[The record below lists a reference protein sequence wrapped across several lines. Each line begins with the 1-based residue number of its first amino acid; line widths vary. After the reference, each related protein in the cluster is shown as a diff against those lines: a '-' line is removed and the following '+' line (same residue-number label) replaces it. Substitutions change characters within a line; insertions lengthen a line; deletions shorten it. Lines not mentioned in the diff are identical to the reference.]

1 MTPSDAA
8 RRLPYLGALDGLRAF
23 AVLAVLLYHLDTPWS
38 PLHLRGGFFGVDVFF
53 VLSGYLIT
61 SILLSEWRRST
72 GVSLPNFWLRRARR
86 LLPAVGFL
94 LSAVLLYA
102 LIVLPSE
109 VASLR
114 RDALASLGYVTNW
127 YLIFHDQ
134 SYFESWGR
142 PSLFQHLWSLAIE
155 EQFYLVW
162 PLLFV
167 IGMRFLRLPG
177 LLFALLCAAAGAT
190 VLMAVLYQPGVD
202 PSRLYY
208 GTDTRSAGLLIG
220 SALALVLP
228 IASHVRRR
236 RSWSRDALG
245 LAGLALLAYFFV
257 RVGDGSA
264 LPYRGGFAVVS
275 LATAA
280 VIAATVS
287 SRSRVG
293 AVLGIEPLVWIGRR
307 SYSIY
312 LWHWPV
318 FMLTRPG
325 LDAPFGGWPLFVL
338 RLAVVAALAE
348 LSYRFV
354 ETPIRTGAAL
364 RAWYALR
371 EKLGTLGLRR
381 ANGALAVV
389 ALTMVAVLVF
399 ALYRADAPASLSSSS
414 SIGMDLPS
422 AGVPVGQLQADVA
435 PHVAAQTTPTRAT
448 TLVSTPAA
456 VAMVDANAPAAS
468 AATRCPIV
476 YTPGHR
482 AESCAAATPVP
493 TPGSSVAGV
502 PVVAPPNIT
511 AIGDSVMLGAAP
523 QLTVAL
529 ETVDIH
535 AKVGLQ
541 VSEGN
546 DILRQLRASGT
557 LGDVVVIHLGTNGE
571 FDGNQLAEM
580 MEELKETSLVIFV
593 NLKVPRD
600 WQENNNNMLA
610 YAVGRY
616 PNARL
621 IDWHAQSENE
631 PQYFWDDRIHLRLEG
646 ALVYTALI
654 LGQIRSDWPKLAG
667 SDTP

>member
-1 MTPSDAA
+1 LITPSDAA

-23 AVLAVLLYHLDTPWS
+23 AVLAVLLYHLDAPWS

-72 GVSLPNFWLRRARR
+72 RVSLPNFWLRRARR

-102 LIVLPSE
+102 LVVLPHE

-114 RDALASLGYVTNW
+114 RDALASFGYVTNW
-127 YLIFHDQ
+127 YLIYHHL

-177 LLFALLCAAAGAT
+177 LLFALLSAAIGAT

-202 PSRLYY
+202 PSRIYY

-228 IASHVRRR
+228 IASFAERRR
-236 RSWSRDALG
+236 AWWRDALG
-245 LAGLALLAYFFV
+245 IAGLALLAYFFV

-264 LPYRGGFAVVS
+264 LPYRGGFAIVS

-287 SRSRVG
+287 SRSRLG
-293 AVLGIEPLVWIGRR
+293 AVLGFQPLVWIGRR

-325 LDAPFGGWPLFVL
+325 LDVSFGGWPLFVL
-338 RLAVVAALAE
+338 RLAIVAALAE
-348 LSYRFV
+348 VSYRFV

-364 RAWYALR
+364 RAWHDLR
-371 EKLGTLGLRR
+371 ERLGTLAVRR
-381 ANGALAVV
+381 ADVALAGV
-389 ALTMVAVLVF
+389 ALALVAVMVV

-414 SIGMDLPS
+414 SIGIDIPS
-422 AGVPVGQLQADVA
+422 GSVPDGQPQADA
-435 PHVAAQTTPTRAT
+435 PPHVAAQTAPARETTPSSTPSAAAPADATALAT
-448 TLVSTPAA
+448 TRC
-456 VAMVDANAPAAS
+456 AS
-468 AATRCPIV
+468 V

-482 AESCAAATPVP
+482 ADACFSPASPTP
-493 TPGSSVAGV
+493 TPGSAIAGQQ
-502 PVVAPPNIT
+502 VVAPPNVT

-523 QLTVAL
+523 QIAAAL
-529 ETVDIH
+529 GTVDIH

-546 DILRQLRASGT
+546 DILRQLKAAGV

-571 FDGNQLAEM
+571 FNGNQLAEM
-580 MEELKETSLVIFV
+580 MEELKETKLVIFV

-600 WQENNNNMLA
+600 WQENNNHMLA

-621 IDWHAQSENE
+621 IDWHAKSENE
-631 PQYFWDDRIHLRLEG
+631 PDYFWDDRIHLRPEG
-646 ALVYTALI
+646 ALVYTGLI
-654 LGQIRSDWPKLAG
+654 LGEIRADWPLVARDN
-667 SDTP
+667 SP